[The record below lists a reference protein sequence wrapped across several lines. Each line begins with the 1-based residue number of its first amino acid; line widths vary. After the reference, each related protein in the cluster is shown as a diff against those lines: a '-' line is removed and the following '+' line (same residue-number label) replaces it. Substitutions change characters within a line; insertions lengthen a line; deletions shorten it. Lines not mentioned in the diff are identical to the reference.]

1 MMNIFRPS
9 LKKKLVFL
17 LSVGYVVP
25 VLVIISMLRDFITEQ
40 YDHQVLDKAQLSLTE
55 TTNLATYYLSSMV
68 EDSRRPSV
76 EGDIQ
81 RAYDR
86 YDDQDTANA
95 SSTEL
100 YMVTESSLQRS
111 YGGNSLF
118 HSGVLFFADQELP
131 PALVINEGAQME
143 KAIVGIY
150 QEQYEEFAKVSTT
163 LGNHIAFY
171 AYNNQVYMLRNMLNS
186 SLQKYGLLVLQLNTD
201 RMLGAFQGITGVC
214 KVELLFDEEQV
225 ETDMLS
231 EPSEL
236 VTMRHEQK
244 AEGHQIAVTLWVDT
258 DQGQD
263 VLENFQDEI
272 TQVMLLLFPAIA
284 YMLFSFYRHV
294 TRPLQTLMDA
304 QTKVERGELG
314 HQVANI
320 PDSVE
325 IRAVTKGFNAMSC
338 SMKEQFEQSYQEQL
352 ALQDARMKTLQR
364 QINPHFLNNTLE
376 IINWECRIAKNDS
389 ASSMIEA
396 LSVMLSATMDRE
408 GKGKIPFAQELT
420 YVEAYLFIQSTR
432 MGARLQVETHIK
444 EESRDILVPRLA
456 FQPLVENA
464 CEHGLVGQK
473 QGLLVIST
481 FLTKEMLIL
490 EVKNTGH
497 MTEET
502 ISRFQELL
510 EWDSSTQGYVSDA
523 SNLGIRNVNQRVKMM
538 YGEAYGLDVFND
550 NQNMTVVR
558 LALPRSSTDG
568 PEY

>member
-1 MMNIFRPS
+1 MKNIFRPS

-17 LSVGYVVP
+17 LSVGYLVP
-25 VLVIISMLRDFITEQ
+25 VLVIIAMLRDFITEQ

-55 TTNLATYYLSSMV
+55 TTNLATYYLSSMT

-86 YDDQDTANA
+86 YTESGQSA
-95 SSTEL
+95 EL
-100 YMVTESSLQRS
+100 YLVTESSLQRS

-118 HSGVLFFADQELP
+118 HSAALFFLEEDLP
-131 PALVINEGAQME
+131 PSYVINEGALME
-143 KAIVGIY
+143 KAITGIY
-150 QEQYEEFAKVSTT
+150 QELYDQFLTVSAT
-163 LGNHIAFY
+163 LGNHITFFS
-171 AYNNQVYMLRNMLNS
+171 YNNQVYMLRNMLNS
-186 SLQKYGLLVLQLNTD
+186 SLQKYGLLVLQVNSD

-225 ETDMLS
+225 ETELLS

-236 VTMRHEQK
+236 MTLRHEQN
-244 AEGHQIAVTLWVDT
+244 AEGHQIAVTLWVDI

-304 QTKVERGELG
+304 QTKVEQGELG
-314 HQVANI
+314 HQVPNI

-325 IRAVTKGFNAMSC
+325 IRAVTKGFNAMSR

-376 IINWECRIAKNDS
+376 IINWECRIAGNDS

-432 MGARLQVETHIK
+432 MGARLQVQTHIN
-444 EESRDILVPRLA
+444 EDSRDILVPRLA

-464 CEHGLVGQK
+464 CEHGLMGQK

-481 FLTKEMLIL
+481 FLTKETLIL

-497 MTEET
+497 MSEET

-538 YGEAYGLDVFND
+538 YGEDFGLDVFND
-550 NQNMTVVR
+550 NQDMTVVR
-558 LALPRSSTDG
+558 LALPRTTVDS
-568 PEY
+568 P